1 MNQDNN
7 NPFDQDHNVIPDNV
21 ENIVPDDLVID
32 SDADTASGVAFDPL
46 PKAKLMSAEEDHKTD
61 DHHDESGFG
70 HAHAAGGHGAG
81 GGHGTEMGWLV
92 SYADMMTLLFGLF
105 VMLYTMSSTTS
116 KGQMEE
122 QLKKISED
130 AFGGAI
136 SATQL
141 KEVSPDEMV
150 EKLLDKNKQ
159 LAAELKKSKDEITQ
173 KVDLTVIETQKQ
185 QMNLK
190 IAEMQK
196 RMEDQQTIMTQQ
208 TQQLEEQKRQV
219 ASINDTSS
227 VKVQSA
233 SVENEKLKQEL
244 QKLIQREKDMM
255 AKMKDMV
262 PKDDK
267 KVAAENPNNFLMIS
281 TTWASE
287 KHDIDLEIVDV
298 NNKKFNFKKK
308 SYGGVDGQFEID
320 SRYGPGLEMW
330 KTPKLHPGTY
340 KIKVSLYNSNG
351 NDNPAEVQANVITVT
366 ENIKLPVITLT
377 KTDKT
382 KEIRITVD
390 EKGKI
395 TLE

>member
-1 MNQDNN
+1 MNQDENN
-7 NPFDQDHNVIPDNV
+7 SIPIDDQ
-21 ENIVPDDLVID
+21 IV
-32 SDADTASGVAFDPL
+32 SDADTASGFEFDPK
-46 PKAKLMSAEEDHKTD
+46 PHAVESHAQD
-61 DHHDESGFG
+61 DHFESAFG
-70 HAHAAGGHGAG
+70 GGHGGGGVHGAS

-105 VMLYTMSSTTS
+105 VLLYTMSSTTS

-122 QLKKISED
+122 QMKKISEE

-141 KEVSPDEMV
+141 QEVSPDEIV

-159 LAAELKKSKDEITQ
+159 MAVQLQNSAEEIEKKK
-173 KVDLTVIETQKQ
+173 DLTVTEAEKKQ
-185 QMNLK
+185 LEQK
-190 IAEMQK
+190 IAELQK
-196 RMEDQQTIMTQQ
+196 RMEDQQAVQ
-208 TQQLEEQKRQV
+208 TQQNQAVEEQKRQL
-219 ASINDTSS
+219 ASVTETS
-227 VKVQSA
+227 VKVQSITIENKKIKDELDKLVQKQKEL
-233 SVENEKLKQEL
+233 VE
-244 QKLIQREKDMM
+244 
-255 AKMKDMV
+255 KMKDMI
-262 PKDDK
+262 PKDQ
-267 KVAAENPNNFLMIS
+267 VTQNPNNFLMIS

-287 KHDIDLEIVDV
+287 KHDIDLEIIDV

-330 KTPKLHPGTY
+330 KTPKLQPGKY
-340 KIKVSLYNSNG
+340 RVKVTLYNSNG
-351 NDNPAEVQANVITVT
+351 NDNPAEVQASVITVT
-366 ENIKLPVITLT
+366 ENLKLPIIKLS

-382 KEIRITVD
+382 KEVRINVD

>member
-1 MNQDNN
+1 MNQDENN
-7 NPFDQDHNVIPDNV
+7 SIPIDDQINS
-21 ENIVPDDLVID
+21 E
-32 SDADTASGVAFDPL
+32 ADTASGFEFDPK
-46 PKAKLMSAEEDHKTD
+46 PHAVENHSDGHGDHFDSA
-61 DHHDESGFG
+61 FG
-70 HAHAAGGHGAG
+70 GGHGAGNAHAGG

-105 VMLYTMSSTTS
+105 VLLYTMSSTTS

-122 QLKKISED
+122 QMKKISEE

-141 KEVSPDEMV
+141 QEVSPDEMV

-159 LAAELKKSKDEITQ
+159 LAKDLLQKSQEIVDQKK
-173 KVDLTVIETQKQ
+173 DLTVTETEKKQLEQKIDE
-185 QMNLK
+185 L
-190 IAEMQK
+190 QK
-196 RMEDQQTIMTQQ
+196 RMQDQQTVQ
-208 TQQLEEQKRQV
+208 TAQTKEVEEQKRQL
-219 ASINDTSS
+219 ASVNDTT
-227 VKVQSA
+227 VKVQT
-233 SVENEKLKQEL
+233 VTIENQKIKQEL
-244 QKLIQREKDMM
+244 EKTIQKQKELVE
-255 AKMKDMV
+255 KMKDMV
-262 PKDDK
+262 PKDQITQ
-267 KVAAENPNNFLMIS
+267 NPNNFLMIS

-287 KHDIDLEIVDV
+287 KHDIDLEIIDV

-330 KTPKLHPGTY
+330 KTPKLQPGQY
-340 KIKVSLYNSNG
+340 KVKVTLYNTNG
-351 NDNPAEVQANVITVT
+351 NEAPAEVQASVITVT
-366 ENIKLPVITLT
+366 ENFKLPIIKLS

-382 KEIRITVD
+382 KEVRFNVD